1 MVFGKFS
8 KKNTMI
14 QRMIKINNNEVVI
27 KQNPLK
33 RLLKGVLKD
42 SFQNL
47 LI

>member
-14 QRMIKINNNEVVI
+14 QSVIKINNNELVI

-33 RLLKGVLKD
+33 TIVKRG
-42 SFQNL
+42 FER
-47 LI
+47 